1 MYLDSEEWLEDN
13 LNKYTADLDDA
24 KAALDK
30 AGFNLNDKGEP
41 YTDGLRYKKVTAEE
55 AGDYK
60 HNVKLDDG
68 TILMPLIIEWLS
80 TEKNT
85 VADLLKVNLAESD
98 TTKAAGMQINRT
110 EVNFTELLNYMYRDG
125 SVGEQYKLPTYGMY
139 NLATN
144 FNPAYDQSY
153 SWTLDP
159 ELVALGYNVNFLFD
173 EKLDK
178 LSMDMVYGV

>member
-1 MYLDSEEWLEDN
+1 M
-13 LNKYTADLDDA
+13 
-24 KAALDK
+24 
-30 AGFNLNDKGEP
+30 
-41 YTDGLRYKKVTAEE
+41 
-55 AGDYK
+55 
-60 HNVKLDDG
+60 
-68 TILMPLIIEWLS
+68 
-80 TEKNT
+80 
-85 VADLLKVNLAESD
+85 LLKVKLAESD
-98 TTKAAGMQINRT
+98 NTKAAGMQINRT

-178 LSMDMVYGV
+178 LSMDMVYGVESGDDEKYLGIWRQFIQRWNELLPEVPLYSNTYITVIPDWLLEYEQTAFWGFADAIIGAKIKK